1 MLDKFTFTAYAFRI
15 LKDDPEVFNDFD
27 RLLIHRVMTQGDAL
41 MSKEEMEKFDELSHR
56 AYNRLLNI
64 KEDSHESRD

>member
-15 LKDDPEVFNDFD
+15 LKDDPKVFDDFD

-41 MSKEEMEKFDELSHR
+41 MTEAEMDKFDELTER
-56 AYNRLLNI
+56 AYKHLIRN
-64 KEDSHESRD
+64 KE

>member
-15 LKDDPEVFNDFD
+15 LKDDPDVFSDFD

-41 MSKEEMEKFDELSHR
+41 LTEAEMDKFDEISAR
-56 AYNRLLNI
+56 AYKVLLNG
-64 KEDSHESRD
+64 KGN